1 MHQSLQ
7 RSTSLPWALS
17 LGSPGSQEGAAVGG
31 QEEEVPEFRV
41 EDDSPAVAGTGHVA
55 TQRMAQGPRVQD
67 TKLRQRTPK
76 GPRLKEERERREG
89 KKRTEEWGKQLALV
103 SNHYLLGAKKLMN
116 TRIK

>member
-89 KKRTEEWGKQLALV
+89 EKRTEEWGKQLALV
-103 SNHYLLGAKKLMN
+103 SNHYLLGAKN
-116 TRIK
+116 